1 MSNLTKLKFR
11 VGTIDYKVKETP
23 DLLRKHDLFGQ
34 VTYDDG
40 LIEIEP
46 LLSDQRKCNV
56 IIHELLHA
64 ALFEAGYD
72 EQDEEQVRRLGN
84 VLTQVLRD
92 NDFAFMREEGQE
104 EDEIKTALEAL
115 Y

>member
-1 MSNLTKLKFR
+1 MKFR
-11 VGTIDYKVKETP
+11 VGSVDYH
-23 DLLRKHDLFGQ
+23 LLEVPNLYRKYELFGQ
-34 VTYDDG
+34 VAFDTCE
-40 LIEIEP
+40 IEIDAD
-46 LLSDQRKCNV
+46 LDQIRKHNV

-92 NDFAFMREEGQE
+92 NDFGFMRD
-104 EDEIKTALEAL
+104 EDEEESETRKALEAL

>member
-1 MSNLTKLKFR
+1 MNINGLTFR
-11 VGTIDYKVKETP
+11 VGTLDYKVTETP
-23 DLLRKHDLFGQ
+23 DLLRKHKLFGQ

-46 LLSDQRKCNV
+46 TLSEQRKHNV
-56 IIHELLHA
+56 IIHEITHA
-64 ALFEAGYD
+64 MLFEAGYD

-92 NDFAFMREEGQE
+92 NDFGFMHDDEEGGKLGE
-104 EDEIKTALEAL
+104 FELEAL

>member
-1 MSNLTKLKFR
+1 MINGLTFR
-11 VGTIDYKVKETP
+11 VGTLDYRVTETP
-23 DLLRKHDLFGQ
+23 DLLRKHELFGL

-46 LLSDQRKCNV
+46 TLSEQRKHNV

-92 NDFAFMREEGQE
+92 NSFGFIR
-104 EDEIKTALEAL
+104 EDEDEKLGEFELEAL

>member
-1 MSNLTKLKFR
+1 MYINGLTFR
-11 VGTIDYKVKETP
+11 VGALDYRITETP

-40 LIEIEP
+40 LIEIEHT
-46 LLSDQRKCNV
+46 LSEQRKHNV
-56 IIHELLHA
+56 IIHELVHA
-64 ALFEAGYD
+64 MLFEAGYD
-72 EQDEEQVRRLGN
+72 EQDEEQVRRIGN

-92 NDFAFMREEGQE
+92 NDFGFMQDKTDADYELEE
-104 EDEIKTALEAL
+104 L

>member
-1 MSNLTKLKFR
+1 MTRTFR
-11 VGTIDYKVKETP
+11 VGTIDYTVTETP

-40 LIEIEP
+40 IIEIEP
-46 LLSDQRKCNV
+46 MLSQQRKQNV
-56 IIHELLHA
+56 LIHELVHA
-64 ALFEAGYD
+64 MLFEAGYD

-92 NDFAFMREEGQE
+92 NNFDFMRD
-104 EDEIKTALEAL
+104 EDEEETKINGALEAL

>member
-1 MSNLTKLKFR
+1 MTNINGLTFR
-11 VGTIDYKVKETP
+11 VGTLDYKVTEAP
-23 DLLRKHDLFGQ
+23 DMIRKHNLFGQ

-40 LIEIEP
+40 IIEVEP
-46 LLSDQRKCNV
+46 TLSEQRKHNV
-56 IIHELLHA
+56 IVHELVHA
-64 ALFEAGYD
+64 MLFEAGYD

-92 NDFAFMREEGQE
+92 NDFAFIREE
-104 EDEIKTALEAL
+104 EDETLGEFELEAL

>member
-1 MSNLTKLKFR
+1 MTRTFR
-11 VGTIDYKVKETP
+11 VGTIDYTVTETP
-23 DLLRKHDLFGQ
+23 DLLRKHELFGQ

-40 LIEIEP
+40 VIEIEP
-46 LLSDQRKCNV
+46 LLSQQRKQNV
-56 IIHELLHA
+56 LIHELVHA
-64 ALFEAGYD
+64 MLFEAGYD

-92 NDFAFMREEGQE
+92 NDFTFMRDEYEEE
-104 EDEIKTALEAL
+104 SETKKALEAL

>member
-1 MSNLTKLKFR
+1 MTRTFR
-11 VGTIDYKVKETP
+11 VGTIDYAVTETP
-23 DLLRKHDLFGQ
+23 DLLRKHELFGQ

-40 LIEIEP
+40 IIEIEP
-46 LLSDQRKCNV
+46 TLSQQRKQNV
-56 IIHELLHA
+56 LIHELVHA
-64 ALFEAGYD
+64 MLFEAGYD

-92 NDFAFMREEGQE
+92 NDFEFMRD
-104 EDEIKTALEAL
+104 EDEEETKVKTALEAL

>member
-1 MSNLTKLKFR
+1 MKFK
-11 VGTIDYKVKETP
+11 VGVIDYVVTEKAG
-23 DLLRKHDLFGQ
+23 LMHKHELFGH

-40 LIEIEP
+40 IIEIEP
-46 LLSDQRKCNV
+46 SLSQQRKQNV
-56 IIHELLHA
+56 LIHELLHA
-64 ALFEAGYD
+64 CLFEAGYD

-92 NDFAFMREEGQE
+92 NDFAFMREEK
-104 EDEIKTALEAL
+104 DEINEALEAL